1 MALLWTLFGALFG
14 AGITPPGLGTVGA
27 VSFAIAGIIVLAPI
41 GIVLGFLGG
50 QWKDTLLGGA
60 VGLAAGAIVGVLASE
75 GDLLHQANFGLLLG
89 SLVGATCPALCR
101 TMLRLLPI
109 RS

>member
-1 MALLWTLFGALFG
+1 MALLWTAFGAVFG

-60 VGLAAGAIVGVLASE
+60 VGMTAGAIVGVLASE
-75 GDLLHQANFGLLLG
+75 GDLLYQANFGLLLG
-89 SLVGATCPALCR
+89 SLVSATCPALCR
-101 TMLRLLPI
+101 QMLRLLPI